1 MKVSYYLDGEKMD
14 PKDMAGKS
22 GEVKIRFDYYNNSNE
37 TVKVKGKKYNIKT
50 PFTMVTGMIL
60 SSDVFSNIEVKN
72 GKVISDGDKSVVV
85 GLAFPGLKSS
95 LNLASYDKLEDVIF
109 RIM

>member
-37 TVKVKGKKYNIKT
+37 TVKVKGKKLQYKDTVYNGYWNDSFFRCDRKT
-50 PFTMVTGMIL
+50 
-60 SSDVFSNIEVKN
+60 EH
-72 GKVISDGDKSVVV
+72 
-85 GLAFPGLKSS
+85 SS
-95 LNLASYDKLEDVIF
+95 L
-109 RIM
+109 

>member
-37 TVKVKGKKYNIKT
+37 TVKVKGKNTI
-50 PFTMVTGMIL
+50 
-60 SSDVFSNIEVKN
+60 
-72 GKVISDGDKSVVV
+72 
-85 GLAFPGLKSS
+85 
-95 LNLASYDKLEDVIF
+95 
-109 RIM
+109 